1 MKAPSRRFNARWSDA
16 EVSCEVRQCD
26 FENDAKVTIT
36 GLPLDDNTVVYYYT
50 YGSVLAGMHRPSNGY
65 CAKAMEILGKVRA
78 AYSEDTLVLSIIQ
91 PSEEICRS
99 YGY

>member
-1 MKAPSRRFNARWSDA
+1 M
-16 EVSCEVRQCD
+16 
-26 FENDAKVTIT
+26 TIT

-78 AYSEDTLVLSIIQ
+78 AYSEDALILSIIQ